1 MSTKLVS
8 SCCSKSL
15 HIYCIYIVY
24 IVHIYM
30 YIAPQST
37 SHCMPK
43 ALWLSIKIFPTK
55 KGALKELKHIIII
68 WYTDAIVTISTC
80 KSLHRHRMARLY
92 TKFNDFASHKSWV
105 HIGCEVILQWRWEH
119 GRGVTNSLGEC
130 LCVSQHSHVA
140 KQLFIQLPY
149 SRQYSCHTDAI
160 QLPYSCHIV
169 PYFSRFIKVAL

>member
-1 MSTKLVS
+1 M
-8 SCCSKSL
+8 
-15 HIYCIYIVY
+15 
-24 IVHIYM
+24 
-30 YIAPQST
+30 
-37 SHCMPK
+37 
-43 ALWLSIKIFPTK
+43 
-55 KGALKELKHIIII
+55 GALKELKHIIII

-149 SRQYSCHTDAI
+149 SCQTVAIQLPI
-160 QLPYSCHIV
+160 QLPYSCHILV
-169 PYFSRFIKVAL
+169 ASLKWRCNKFIFNWRLRFQVEVTVEADTEFMPVKNATRSCWCCCW